1 MGIMK
6 DSLEET
12 QQHVENL
19 LKAQDHD
26 VLTKT
31 QLQLMRWNLKQFL
44 SLATLK
50 SRIANKSNKKQK

>member
-6 DSLEET
+6 ESLEET

-19 LKAQDHD
+19 LKSQDQD

-50 SRIANKSNKKQK
+50 SRIVNKCNKKQK